1 MGITTAYKVADLTT
15 EQLEQYGASFANGFT
30 LTYLKEDGSTEVVQS
45 STAYN
50 FMGTSVGLYAK
61 DMGQVFLA
69 VDPFSMDIGHAD
81 NYVNEAGIYFKEET
95 GTNPYKVI
103 KLEFQKISGELKI
116 LEPQFL
122 TNSPGIKVKEGES
135 YTSNEDYQT
144 YVAQNNAEI
153 FNDILNMATGQ
164 YSHAEG
170 TMTEAHGNYSH
181 AEGNRTF
188 ASGDYSHAEGGYT
201 VASGTYSHAESGNTI
216 ASGMYS
222 HAEGDCTEASGES
235 SHVEGRYTVAA
246 GECQHVQGKYNIPD
260 PDNKYA
266 HIVGNG
272 SYKFGGNDVS
282 NAHTLDWNG
291 NAWFQGNVSI
301 DGAPTNDNDLTTK
314 EYVDSHQ
321 AILDFPGV
329 DASGDG
335 INNGIYI
342 DVENLQVSTFYK
354 MPAGKQR
361 ILFRKNGT
369 GNFEIRSGPYALA
382 SIFYVLT
389 NNDSSTIILEQGPVL
404 VRNNI
409 NWTSRT
415 LTTQVIN
422 VNLEY
427 EPTQDYHT
435 ATKKY
440 VDEAIANASLGNGSD
455 VSDSGVIE
463 DSEFDDL
470 ISGTFGPEYVNR
482 EE

>member
-1 MGITTAYKVADLTT
+1 
-15 EQLEQYGASFANGFT
+15 
-30 LTYLKEDGSTEVVQS
+30 
-45 STAYN
+45 
-50 FMGTSVGLYAK
+50 
-61 DMGQVFLA
+61 
-69 VDPFSMDIGHAD
+69 
-81 NYVNEAGIYFKEET
+81 
-95 GTNPYKVI
+95 
-103 KLEFQKISGELKI
+103 
-116 LEPQFL
+116 
-122 TNSPGIKVKEGES
+122 VKEGES

-201 VASGTYSHAESGNTI
+201 VASGTYSHAEGGNAI

-222 HAEGDCTEASGES
+222 HAEGDCTEASGEN
-235 SHVEGRYTVAA
+235 SHAEGRYTVAA

-272 SYKFGGNDVS
+272 SYNFGGNDVS

-291 NAWFQGNVSI
+291 NAWFAGDVYIGPNNEILV
-301 DGAPTNDNDLTTK
+301 TK
-314 EYVDSHQ
+314 
-321 AILDFPGV
+321 A
-329 DASGDG
+329 
-335 INNGIYI
+335 
-342 DVENLQVSTFYK
+342 
-354 MPAGKQR
+354 
-361 ILFRKNGT
+361 
-369 GNFEIRSGPYALA
+369 
-382 SIFYVLT
+382 
-389 NNDSSTIILEQGPVL
+389 
-404 VRNNI
+404 
-409 NWTSRT
+409 
-415 LTTQVIN
+415 
-422 VNLEY
+422 
-427 EPTQDYHT
+427 
-435 ATKKY
+435 Y